1 MFFEVFISFATVDR
15 GLHPERRHVKSFCQ
29 QVRPLF
35 MNFFNDSQAWDISDQ
50 FMWGEE
56 MMVTPVTDAGKTEVD
71 PFFPVGTW

>member
-1 MFFEVFISFATVDR
+1 
-15 GLHPERRHVKSFCQ
+15 
-29 QVRPLF
+29 

-56 MMVTPVTDAGKTEVD
+56 MMVTPVTDAGKTKLD